1 MRKTLIALFVMH
13 CLLACAHSPKTAPQ
27 VAGKASA
34 DTVKQEQ
41 TDQEEDSVTADVS
54 LEDGELILVMTHPD
68 YEYELVMK
76 FVEVEAGTFMMG
88 ATPEMQN
95 PSEQEKPAHKVT
107 LTKNYYIATTEVTQ
121 RVWNALM
128 ETNPSEFK
136 DRGLSDYGPVER
148 VTWDDAQEFIRR
160 LNALTGKQFRLP
172 TEAEWEFAAR
182 GGNKSKHYQY
192 SGSNDVDEV
201 AWYDWG
207 EDNYDGTYRAFE
219 SVGTKKPNE
228 LGIYDMSGNV
238 SEWCQDWF
246 GPYSSEPQVD
256 PQGPATG
263 EYRVYRSGMRI
274 SDRDGGYQSIGGADA
289 AGMGFR
295 LAITK

>member
-1 MRKTLIALFVMH
+1 MISCGNSQK
-13 CLLACAHSPKTAPQ
+13 PKQ
-27 VAGKASA
+27 QDA
-34 DTVKQEQ
+34 DSVTVKQTRQNDQDTPPQ
-41 TDQEEDSVTADVS
+41 TR
-54 LEDGELILVMTHPD
+54 VMTVGD
-68 YEYELVMK
+68 DISFDLGTGVLTIRGVRYEFAYVK
-76 FVEVEAGTFMMG
+76 PGTFTMG
-88 ATPEMQN
+88 ATADMKDADGNEC
-95 PSEQEKPAHKVT
+95 PAHKVT
-107 LTKNYYIATTEVTQ
+107 LTQGYYIGKTPMTWAFWKAV
-121 RVWNALM
+121 M
-128 ETNPSEFK
+128 GSYPSDAEGQGMANEASKHPDNEPVNNISWEQAQSFAISLGAEF
-136 DRGLSDYGPVER
+136 GEC
-148 VTWDDAQEFIRR
+148 AE
-160 LNALTGKQFRLP
+160 FRLP

-207 EDNYDGTYRAFE
+207 EDNYDGTYRMFE